1 MHKCKVCGYIYD
13 SEFGDP
19 AQGIEQG
26 TAFEE
31 LPPSWRCPICGVP
44 KDDFIELPT
53 D

>member
-26 TAFEE
+26 TDFDE
-31 LPPSWRCPICGVP
+31 LPPTWRCPICGVS
-44 KDDFIELPT
+44 KDDFIELPV